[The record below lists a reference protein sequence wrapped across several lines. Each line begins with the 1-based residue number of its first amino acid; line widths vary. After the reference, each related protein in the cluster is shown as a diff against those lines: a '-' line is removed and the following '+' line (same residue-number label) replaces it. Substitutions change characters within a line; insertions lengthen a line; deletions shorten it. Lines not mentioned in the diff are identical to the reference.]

1 MKKHNVY
8 SVQEI
13 KNIRNESLPARRFLS
28 YRVEVVPAIHLSCSS
43 PTRSSTPDFNGR
55 LKEQT
60 LSVTLSPFSPSSP
73 FSLSPVNEEEQKAYS
88 HVMRELSRE
97 EQDVDMILKDPQIGR
112 IVWMNQNYGRIRT
125 TDPVLKL
132 KYFCFETRDSL
143 MDEEEYPLRE
153 GDRVMF
159 TIQIS
164 ENRLFAVNVRR
175 VAKRTISSP
184 DFSRL
189 VMRQS
194 NSLLP
199 LDDFEL

>member
-97 EQDVDMILKDPQIGR
+97 EQDVDMIPKDPQIGR

>member
-55 LKEQT
+55 LKDQT
-60 LSVTLSPFSPSSP
+60 LNVTLSPFSPSSP

-97 EQDVDMILKDPQIGR
+97 EQDVDMIPKDPQIGR

-132 KYFCFETRDSL
+132 TFFCFETRDSL
-143 MDEEEYPLRE
+143 MDEEEYPLCE

-164 ENRLFAVNVRR
+164 ENRLYAVNVRR